1 MTSTRILAKIFGAD
15 GWIAALGAAGLI
27 TALAS
32 GAAWGETLS
41 ISAAASL
48 TEAFGAIGDAFEA
61 SHPGTKVEF
70 NFAGSQILRTQ
81 IEQGAPVDVF
91 AAADF
96 AQMEPLEK
104 ARLVRAPRVFA
115 HNELVVVASAKSG
128 KVKGLAD
135 LARPGI
141 RIVAAGETV
150 PVGRYT
156 AQLLSKMNA
165 TGLWGDDFQ
174 SRFTANVVSRE
185 TNVRAV
191 LAKVLLG
198 EADAGVVYRT
208 DVAASDGVAIIEIP
222 ARSNVIA
229 TYPIAV
235 VARTESADLAEAFV
249 SLVLGEEGQKAL
261 RSRGFLE

>member
-1 MTSTRILAKIFGAD
+1 MRLPRVFG
-15 GWIAALGAAGLI
+15 GIAAWILLVAGAAG
-27 TALAS
+27 
-32 GAAWGETLS
+32 AATLHV
-41 ISAAASL
+41 SAASSL
-48 TEAFGAIGDAFEA
+48 TESFGAIAEKFKA
-61 SHPGTKVEF
+61 SHPGAEVEL

-91 AAADF
+91 ASADV

-104 ARLVRAPRVFA
+104 AAVVRASRVFA
-115 HNELVVVASAKSG
+115 HNDLVAVASTKSG
-128 KVKGLAD
+128 KVKGLGD

-141 RIVAAGETV
+141 RIVVAGETV

-156 AQLLSKMNA
+156 TQLVGKMSTA
-165 TGLWGDDFQ
+165 GLWGEGFQ
-174 SRFTANVVSRE
+174 ARFGANVVSRE

-191 LAKVLLG
+191 LAKVSLG

-208 DVAASDGVAIIEIP
+208 DVGAAAGVTALEIP
-222 ARSNVIA
+222 SKCNVIA

-249 SLVLGEEGQKAL
+249 ELVTGADGQAIL
-261 RSRGFLE
+261 REHGFLE